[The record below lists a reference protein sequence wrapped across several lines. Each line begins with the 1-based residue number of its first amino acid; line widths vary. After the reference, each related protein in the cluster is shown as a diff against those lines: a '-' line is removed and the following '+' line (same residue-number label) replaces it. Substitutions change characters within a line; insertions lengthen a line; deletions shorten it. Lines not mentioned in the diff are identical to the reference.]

1 MKRYYISGKQ
11 YVPEKSTLLCA
22 YDGIMGK
29 AALYRTAK
37 GAFFLVD
44 ESGGDGVSVRVVDE
58 REAVDFMDAH
68 PACVNTENYDAVF
81 GEPEEG

>member
-1 MKRYYISGKQ
+1 MKRYYIGGRQ
-11 YVPEKSTLLCA
+11 YVPEKSTELCA

-29 AALYRTAK
+29 AALYRTVK

-44 ESGGDGVSVRVVDE
+44 EREGDGVSARVVEE
-58 REAVDFMDAH
+58 REAFAFMDAH
-68 PACVNTENYDAVF
+68 PDCVNTENYDAVF